1 MAGAVHTCT
10 GITKMYILFQ
20 LMSTF
25 YILLIGSN
33 IINHTLTTILVI
45 FSLKLPLNIALVQIF
60 CESMLWHF
68 FLLTLIEISWLKY
81 LHKFVWKSIRPLDE
95 GFVVA
100 YCTLNN
106 TVFSALLSIAWIKS
120 SGGKFLL
127 MTITNPMEWHMN
139 YWINDGILID
149 NNYFR

>member
-45 FSLKLPLNIALVQIF
+45 FTLKLPLNIALVQIF

-95 GFVVA
+95 GFVVG

-106 TVFSALLSIAWIKS
+106 AVFSALLSIAWIKS
-120 SGGKFLL
+120 GG
-127 MTITNPMEWHMN
+127 I
-139 YWINDGILID
+139 
-149 NNYFR
+149 